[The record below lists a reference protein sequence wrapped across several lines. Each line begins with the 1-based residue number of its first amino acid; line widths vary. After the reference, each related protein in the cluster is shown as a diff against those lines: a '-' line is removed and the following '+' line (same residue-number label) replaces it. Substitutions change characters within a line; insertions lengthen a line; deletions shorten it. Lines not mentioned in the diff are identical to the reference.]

1 MKKLLAFSL
10 LFALS
15 AANAQAA
22 GWLNP
27 YVGIDYAYTNAGY
40 GNYTDKA
47 LKDQTDSYVLSAGI
61 KILPG
66 LAVEGFYQQSAHEK
80 NTSANVIL
88 PGDSLKTDMSLRAYG
103 VDVVNDFLNLG
114 LVEIL
119 GSVGIARYDVKVSQD
134 YFVNGTGGH
143 TNKTYSGEGLRFG
156 IGAQINLTDSWSLRG
171 MGRYSV
177 TNIEKIDDFKEITL
191 GLRYSF

>member
-1 MKKLLAFSL
+1 MKNYLPFLCFSPCLLLMRRPPAGSTPMSALTMPIPTPVTAIIPTRLSKTKPILTSCPPASKFCPDWRSKASISSL
-10 LFALS
+10 
-15 AANAQAA
+15 
-22 GWLNP
+22 P
-27 YVGIDYAYTNAGY
+27 M
-40 GNYTDKA
+40 
-47 LKDQTDSYVLSAGI
+47 
-61 KILPG
+61 
-66 LAVEGFYQQSAHEK
+66 K

>member
-27 YVGIDYAYTNAGY
+27 YVGIDYAYTNASY

-80 NTSANVIL
+80 KHLGKRYPSRRQPQNRYVAAR
-88 PGDSLKTDMSLRAYG
+88 LR
-103 VDVVNDFLNLG
+103 
-114 LVEIL
+114 
-119 GSVGIARYDVKVSQD
+119 R
-134 YFVNGTGGH
+134 
-143 TNKTYSGEGLRFG
+143 
-156 IGAQINLTDSWSLRG
+156 
-171 MGRYSV
+171 
-177 TNIEKIDDFKEITL
+177 
-191 GLRYSF
+191 

>member
-66 LAVEGFYQQSAHEK
+66 LAASISSLPMKKTPRQTLSFPETASKPICRCALTAL
-80 NTSANVIL
+80 TS
-88 PGDSLKTDMSLRAYG
+88 STT
-103 VDVVNDFLNLG
+103 F
-114 LVEIL
+114 
-119 GSVGIARYDVKVSQD
+119 
-134 YFVNGTGGH
+134 
-143 TNKTYSGEGLRFG
+143 
-156 IGAQINLTDSWSLRG
+156 
-171 MGRYSV
+171 
-177 TNIEKIDDFKEITL
+177 
-191 GLRYSF
+191 

>member
-40 GNYTDKA
+40 GNYTDKT

-80 NTSANVIL
+80 TPRQTLSFPETASKPICRCALTALTS
-88 PGDSLKTDMSLRAYG
+88 STT
-103 VDVVNDFLNLG
+103 F
-114 LVEIL
+114 
-119 GSVGIARYDVKVSQD
+119 
-134 YFVNGTGGH
+134 
-143 TNKTYSGEGLRFG
+143 
-156 IGAQINLTDSWSLRG
+156 
-171 MGRYSV
+171 
-177 TNIEKIDDFKEITL
+177 
-191 GLRYSF
+191 

>member
-27 YVGIDYAYTNAGY
+27 YVGIDYAYTNASY

-66 LAVEGFYQQSAHEK
+66 LAVEGFYQQS
-80 NTSANVIL
+80 
-88 PGDSLKTDMSLRAYG
+88 YG

>member
-27 YVGIDYAYTNAGY
+27 YVGIDYA
-40 GNYTDKA
+40 YTDKA

>member
-1 MKKLLAFSL
+1 MKIIKSPTWTT
-10 LFALS
+10 ALS
-15 AANAQAA
+15 
-22 GWLNP
+22 
-27 YVGIDYAYTNAGY
+27 
-40 GNYTDKA
+40 K
-47 LKDQTDSYVLSAGI
+47 
-61 KILPG
+61 LP
-66 LAVEGFYQQSAHEK
+66 S
-80 NTSANVIL
+80 
-88 PGDSLKTDMSLRAYG
+88 
-103 VDVVNDFLNLG
+103 
-114 LVEIL
+114 
-119 GSVGIARYDVKVSQD
+119 RYDVKVSQD

>member
-61 KILPG
+61 KILPMKKTPRQT
-66 LAVEGFYQQSAHEK
+66 LSFPETASKPICRCALTAL
-80 NTSANVIL
+80 TS
-88 PGDSLKTDMSLRAYG
+88 STT
-103 VDVVNDFLNLG
+103 F
-114 LVEIL
+114 
-119 GSVGIARYDVKVSQD
+119 
-134 YFVNGTGGH
+134 
-143 TNKTYSGEGLRFG
+143 
-156 IGAQINLTDSWSLRG
+156 
-171 MGRYSV
+171 
-177 TNIEKIDDFKEITL
+177 
-191 GLRYSF
+191 

>member
-66 LAVEGFYQQSAHEK
+66 FRGRRPSDRRGVRRGR
-80 NTSANVIL
+80 
-88 PGDSLKTDMSLRAYG
+88 LR
-103 VDVVNDFLNLG
+103 
-114 LVEIL
+114 
-119 GSVGIARYDVKVSQD
+119 SHAR
-134 YFVNGTGGH
+134 
-143 TNKTYSGEGLRFG
+143 
-156 IGAQINLTDSWSLRG
+156 
-171 MGRYSV
+171 
-177 TNIEKIDDFKEITL
+177 
-191 GLRYSF
+191 

>member
-88 PGDSLKTDMSLRAYG
+88 PGDSLNR
-103 VDVVNDFLNLG
+103 G
-114 LVEIL
+114 LVQIR

>member
-66 LAVEGFYQQSAHEK
+66 LAVEGFYQQSAHE
-80 NTSANVIL
+80 
-88 PGDSLKTDMSLRAYG
+88 TDMSLRAYG

>member
-27 YVGIDYAYTNAGY
+27 YVGI
-40 GNYTDKA
+40 
-47 LKDQTDSYVLSAGI
+47 DQTDSYVLSAGI